1 MVAAD
6 EEVCLHVATCGEGPD
21 VLVLSGGPGCVNYLS
36 DETLAPHGFRAW
48 FPDPRGVGR
57 SGGGPHDMAQAVLD
71 LETIRHELGI
81 AAWMVVGHSWGSD
94 LAVCYALEHPARVK
108 VVIGVTGHGLH
119 RDREWSDAYEAGK
132 SGEPSIAI
140 DFVPEIHDSL
150 WTSFPDWIHQPTLW
164 RRLADTAVPMRF
176 IGAGHDIRP
185 NWPLRQLA
193 ALVPRGEFEFV
204 PDVVHDFWH
213 TDSPLWRA
221 TITDACMRYL

>member
-1 MVAAD
+1 MVAAG
-6 EEVCLHVATCGEGPD
+6 EEVWLHVATCGEGPD

-81 AAWMVVGHSWGSD
+81 AAWLVIGHSWGSD
-94 LAVCYALEHPARVK
+94 LAVRYALEHPARVK
-108 VVIGVTGHGLH
+108 AVIGVAGHGLH

-193 ALVPRGEFEFV
+193 ALVPLGEFEFV

-213 TDSPLWRA
+213 TDGQLWRA
-221 TITDACMRYL
+221 TITDACTRYL